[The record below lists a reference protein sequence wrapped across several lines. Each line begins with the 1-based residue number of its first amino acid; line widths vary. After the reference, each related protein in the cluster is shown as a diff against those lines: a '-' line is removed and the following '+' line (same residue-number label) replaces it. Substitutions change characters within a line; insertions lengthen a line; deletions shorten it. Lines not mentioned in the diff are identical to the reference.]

1 MFEYKAN
8 TAISLDKCFKAIL
21 LDKCFKA
28 ISLDKCFKAIPI
40 SLNHNEQWSITAFG
54 VQNDITIIN
63 VFTRLLT
70 LSCIEAHAQL

>member
-1 MFEYKAN
+1 MNYCKYVQYMFEYKAN

-40 SLNHNEQWSITAFG
+40 SLNHNEH
-54 VQNDITIIN
+54 N
-63 VFTRLLT
+63 
-70 LSCIEAHAQL
+70 CIWRSKRYHYY